1 MLELFKEL
9 KFVKSDR
16 WAVGNAI
23 GEIGD
28 KTYVDEYI
36 KIINDRSNGRDRQ
49 MIVYFMYRFKEKKV
63 KEALLGLL
71 DDEEVNGHA
80 LYALGMFK
88 DYSLIE
94 KIKLFLSHKITFK
107 RTIAKRAIAKL
118 EKQKNL
124 EST

>member
-49 MIVYFMYRFKEKKV
+49 MIVYFMYRFKEKK
-63 KEALLGLL
+63 
-71 DDEEVNGHA
+71 
-80 LYALGMFK
+80 
-88 DYSLIE
+88 
-94 KIKLFLSHKITFK
+94 
-107 RTIAKRAIAKL
+107 
-118 EKQKNL
+118 
-124 EST
+124 